1 VKASAFFATH
11 PVFTV
16 EQARAALHPGGASR
30 ATSSLLQHYVRTNR
44 LTSVVRGVY
53 AVVPAGAVP
62 DKLQVDPF
70 LVAAALRPDGIFS
83 HHSALELLG
92 VAHSVWRR
100 CTLFTSRRRPRLT
113 VSGREVVFADF
124 PAQFR
129 EPQWQRLGAQR
140 VERRGVIL
148 LTTGPER
155 TLTDGFRF
163 PGAVGGLEE
172 LEQSASGFPALDF
185 ALLEKLLERYDLA
198 TIWAATGWFLERYRT
213 TFHPSERLL
222 ARCERQRPASPLYL
236 ARRERGGRLAQRWNL
251 YLPASITEEEPDER
265 EP

>member
-1 VKASAFFATH
+1 MKASAFFATH
-11 PVFTV
+11 PIFTV
-16 EQARAALHPGGASR
+16 EQASAALHPGGASR
-30 ATSSLLQHYVRTNR
+30 ATSSLLQHYVRTSR

-53 AVVPAGAVP
+53 AVVPAGAAP
-62 DKLQVDPF
+62 DQFQVDPF
-70 LVAAALRPDGIFS
+70 LVAAAVRPDGVFS

-92 VAHSVWRR
+92 AAHSIWRR

-113 VSGREVVFADF
+113 VSGREIVFADF

-129 EPQWQRLGAQR
+129 EPQWQRLGTQR

-148 LTTGPER
+148 FTTGRER

-163 PGAVGGLEE
+163 PSAVGGLEE
-172 LEQSASGFPALDF
+172 LEQSASGFPSLDL

-222 ARCERQRPASPLYL
+222 ARC
-236 ARRERGGRLAQRWNL
+236 
-251 YLPASITEEEPDER
+251 
-265 EP
+265 